1 MFLRYVYE
9 AIKSRIDIC
18 NASAI
23 SDAAEYIK
31 TKEALR
37 EAQRERAE
45 QLKIEA
51 EHIEEMEKL
60 NKEYMEAERAR
71 TQNSNTSSSYC
82 SGESDFLAGYIDE
95 LEIDF

>member
-1 MFLRYVYE
+1 
-9 AIKSRIDIC
+9 
-18 NASAI
+18 
-23 SDAAEYIK
+23 
-31 TKEALR
+31 
-37 EAQRERAE
+37 
-45 QLKIEA
+45 
-51 EHIEEMEKL
+51 MEKL

>member
-23 SDAAEYIK
+23 SDVAEYM
-31 TKEALR
+31 KEKEILR
-37 EAQRERAE
+37 EVQRERAE
-45 QLKIEA
+45 QLKIEV
-51 EHIEEMEKL
+51 EQLEEMKKL

-71 TQNSNTSSSYC
+71 TQSSDSSSSYC
-82 SGESDFLAGYIDE
+82 SEEADYLAGYIDE
-95 LEIDF
+95 FEITF